1 MPRQQAE
8 MTPPVTQN
16 PGPCP
21 ADAEAIQTAV
31 PLEPLRSKL
40 ARNGSITCT
49 SAVSVTSIPVQPL
62 TAAPPGAMPE
72 IRGVRNVVP
81 HGFKLRAD
89 SAPIENSGV
98 SGGNL
103 LAGRTCPPVTIF
115 GFTCRFPA
123 PRHQKCTAGPVAT
136 LIVASIW

>member
-40 ARNGSITCT
+40 ARNGSITGT
-49 SAVSVTSIPVQPL
+49 SAVSVSSIPVQPF
-62 TAAPPGAMPE
+62 TAAPSGAMPE
-72 IRGVRNVVP
+72 IRGVRDVVP
-81 HGFKLRAD
+81 HRFKLPSD
-89 SAPIENSGV
+89 SAPIEE
-98 SGGNL
+98 SGGSRGKL
-103 LAGRTCPPVTIF
+103 LAGRTCPPVTMF
-115 GFTCRFPA
+115 R
-123 PRHQKCTAGPVAT
+123 
-136 LIVASIW
+136 